1 MGLDPLLHFLLCEM
15 ISLVRSNA
23 TENIM
28 MMDKV
33 FYESMDGDV

>member
-1 MGLDPLLHFLLCEM
+1 MGLNLLPHLLLCEM
-15 ISLVRSNA
+15 ISLIRRSA

-33 FYESMDGDV
+33 FYESTDGDV